1 MKKVRWDNIALFISI
16 FVILWIVASVV
27 DVNIHNDICNNG
39 YGDFAWWNLFEI
51 LIKGKV
57 IE

>member
-1 MKKVRWDNIALFISI
+1 MKKVRWNNIALFISI
-16 FVILWIVASVV
+16 FVIFWIVASVV

-51 LIKGKV
+51 FN
-57 IE
+57 